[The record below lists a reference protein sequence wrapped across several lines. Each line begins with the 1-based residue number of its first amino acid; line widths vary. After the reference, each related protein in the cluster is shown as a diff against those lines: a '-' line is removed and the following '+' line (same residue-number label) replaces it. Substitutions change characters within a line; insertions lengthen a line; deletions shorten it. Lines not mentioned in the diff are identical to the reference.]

1 MFEAADGGWSHP
13 HTLLTDERK
22 SAFTAMSEHQKV
34 FSAHFKGKQVKMIIA
49 TVGVQIFD
57 MKRRLVNTL
66 LFTDMPKWTT
76 GKTTRRDGSERVE
89 AQWAALGGTAQTAAH
104 CVRMF
109 MSHEALGIVERR
121 IEGEYTRAILSLH
134 LTPLFFV

>member
-76 GKTTRRDGSERVE
+76 GKTTRRDGS
-89 AQWAALGGTAQTAAH
+89 AAH
-104 CVRMF
+104 CVRVF

>member
-1 MFEAADGGWSHP
+1 MTTRSLTGPMFEAGDGAWP
-13 HTLLTDERK
+13 NPRPLLTDERK

-34 FSAHFKGKQVKMIIA
+34 FAANFKGKQVKIIIA

-66 LFTDMPKWTT
+66 LFTDLPKWTT
-76 GKTTRRDGSERVE
+76 GKTTQRDGS
-89 AQWAALGGTAQTAAH
+89 AAH
-104 CVRMF
+104 YVRVF

-121 IEGEYTRAILSLH
+121 IEGEYTRAIYCH
-134 LTPLFFV
+134 YTPLHSFSFR

>member
-1 MFEAADGGWSHP
+1 MVEEKLSSSTKPSGSDQRELYLGALNS
-13 HTLLTDERK
+13 
-22 SAFTAMSEHQKV
+22 SEHQKV
-34 FSAHFKGKQVKMIIA
+34 FSAHFKGKQVRMIIA

-76 GKTTRRDGSERVE
+76 GKTTRRDGS
-89 AQWAALGGTAQTAAH
+89 AAH
-104 CVRMF
+104 CVRVF